1 MRGQSKY
8 KKRVIEPD
16 DKFQSTAVSKF
27 INYVM
32 QRGKK
37 SIAEKIVYQSLEEA
51 SKKLKKEPL
60 EVFNSVISHVAP
72 SVEVRSRRIGGA
84 NYQIPIEVKEPRRTS
99 LAMRWVIEAAKAR
112 RGMPMAKRLA
122 LEYEDIISGT
132 GLAIKKKI
140 DTHKMA
146 EANRAFAHF
155 ARIK

>member
-60 EVFNSVISHVAP
+60 EVFNSVISSVTP

-99 LAMRWVIEAAKAR
+99 LAMRWIIEAAKAR
-112 RGMPMAKRLA
+112 KGMPMAKRLA
-122 LEYEDIISGT
+122 LEYEDVISGT